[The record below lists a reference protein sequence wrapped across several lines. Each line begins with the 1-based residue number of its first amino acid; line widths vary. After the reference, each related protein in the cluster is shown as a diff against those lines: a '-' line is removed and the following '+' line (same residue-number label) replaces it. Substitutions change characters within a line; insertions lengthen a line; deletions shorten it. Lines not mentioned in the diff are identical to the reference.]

1 MEDGDVFTE
10 GELIGYEVR
19 DRKAGRIGK
28 VAGID
33 DNTENV
39 LLVVEN
45 EVGEDVFIPFVD
57 DFIEEIDEGEN
68 VIYTDL
74 PEGLVNLNSKAE

>member
-1 MEDGDVFTE
+1 M
-10 GELIGYEVR
+10 
-19 DRKAGRIGK
+19 
-28 VAGID
+28 
-33 DNTENV
+33 
-39 LLVVEN
+39 EN